1 MRFRRSRRRNLILL
15 STRAIPPRPVPLRRP
30 VRVVRRRRFRFARTG
45 FLLAVI
51 GAARMAQS
59 ARSHWRISLA
69 LGGLLLEIAG
79 HSVLAGPARGAAD
92 LAGLVII
99 LTAVLRSGRPAGDHR
114 PALPQA
120 AWRWHA

>member
-1 MRFRRSRRRNLILL
+1 MRLRRARRQNLVVL
-15 STRAIPPRPVPLRRP
+15 STRAVSRPGTSRP
-30 VRVVRRRRFRFARTG
+30 VRLARWSRFRLARTG
-45 FLLAVI
+45 LLLAVM
-51 GAARMAQS
+51 GAARMVRS
-59 ARSHWRISLA
+59 ARSHWRVSLA

-99 LTAVLRSGRPAGDHR
+99 LTAVLKSGRPASDHR